1 MTAIVGLVQN
11 GAVHIGGDS
20 AGIGG
25 WSLSVRADLKVFE
38 NGPYIMGF
46 TTSFRMGQLL
56 RYSLKTPEPDGDLER
71 FMATTFVDCVRDC
84 LKEGGWMQK
93 DSEREQGGEFLVGV
107 RGRLFECSLDFQ
119 IAEDLDGYTAV
130 GAGFEIALGALHATS
145 RTRMAPQKRLRTAL
159 EAAERHSAAVR
170 GPFTFL
176 SQAAAP

>member
-1 MTAIVGLVQN
+1 MTAIVGLVQD

-25 WSLSVRADLKVFE
+25 WSLTVRADLKVFE

-56 RYSLKTPEPDGDLER
+56 RYSLKTPDPDDDLER

-84 LKEGGWMQK
+84 LKDGGWMKK
-93 DSEREQGGEFLVGV
+93 DSEREEGGEFLIGV
-107 RGRLFECSLDFQ
+107 RGRLFECGPDFQ
-119 IAEDLDGYTAV
+119 IAEAMDRYTAV

-145 RTRMAPQKRLRTAL
+145 KTRMAPRRRLRIAL

-170 GPFTFL
+170 GPFTCL
-176 SQAAAP
+176 SQASP